1 LENSQNFLM
10 RQDAQRSY
18 LEQQA
23 IMNQQK
29 NAELQRYQAQTPYQL
44 MQDSLKGNQ
53 AQAQNTPGYLQQYA
67 EGEAGKA
74 MSFNAKGRG
83 DMATWESGA
92 AKTNMENVAASLE
105 AAGRQ
110 LEMAAANSPLMAQ
123 PQWQELRSKLPKQLQ
138 GQFPE
143 QYSPDVPKMISQLS
157 KTIMDNPAHRR
168 DMQGRQLTAD
178 TATAV
183 GKGHDDASRY
193 GADQR
198 LSAAYARLPSQT
210 RAKLE
215 NVLAEIAEKVA
226 KGQATPQDRET
237 AMWIQS
243 MMYNIRGAST
253 ANTMDP
259 KMIEIML
266 LGLQAQNRGVPAPVA
281 PPGPQP
287 VPPPSGLT
295 VNEESVK
302 KAWGSYEP
310 QKYEYRI
317 GPNGKLQRS
326 LK

>member
-1 LENSQNFLM
+1 
-10 RQDAQRSY
+10 
-18 LEQQA
+18 
-23 IMNQQK
+23 
-29 NAELQRYQAQTPYQL
+29 
-44 MQDSLKGNQ
+44 
-53 AQAQNTPGYLQQYA
+53 
-67 EGEAGKA
+67 
-74 MSFNAKGRG
+74 
-83 DMATWESGA
+83 MATWESGA